1 MGNLSISQCFWLHA
15 TETNSDF
22 PRGCY
27 RPTRADQQLRRL
39 ELRIGVSRSEKLG
52 QASGIMVKV
61 MTQKSLVKSH
71 CTAILEIFIQDS
83 QPEVRASNGVSLLP
97 RLPRVG

>member
-1 MGNLSISQCFWLHA
+1 MTHKSRSA
-15 TETNSDF
+15 TEEV
-22 PRGCY
+22 
-27 RPTRADQQLRRL
+27 RAEDWSGQ
-39 ELRIGVSRSEKLG
+39 EEKLG
-52 QASGIMVKV
+52 QASGTMVKV
-61 MTQKSLVKSH
+61 MPQKSLVKSH